1 MNSAHILYER
11 FGITSEMDIFGRIRF
26 SGVGR
31 CVPVVSGDSAAWEE
45 IRQLMID
52 VEKNGRK
59 YLQKD
64 NRLIVTGERQTLVL
78 YPSEVRSLLKM
89 NPDLWFTAIRRGK
102 GLRRTV
108 ANEGRR
114 NG

>member
-1 MNSAHILYER
+1 MSNILYER

-31 CVPVVSGDSAAWEE
+31 CLPVVSGDSAAWEE
-45 IRQLMID
+45 VRRLMVD
-52 VEKNGRK
+52 VEQNGKK

-64 NRLIVTGERQTLVL
+64 DRLIVTGERQTLVL

-89 NPDLWFTAIRRGK
+89 NPDLWFRAIKRGK

-108 ANEGRR
+108 ANERR
-114 NG
+114 RHG

>member
-1 MNSAHILYER
+1 MNSAHRLYER
-11 FGITSEMDIFGRIRF
+11 FGIMTELDCFGRIRF
-26 SGVGR
+26 FGVGR

-52 VEKNGRK
+52 IERNGRK

-89 NPDLWFTAIRRGK
+89 SPDLWFKAIKRGK

-114 NG
+114 HG